1 MLILTRRVGQ
11 SVKIGDDIE
20 ITVLQASGDQVRLGI
35 SAPPQVKVYRA
46 EVLAQI
52 VAENARAA
60 ASAGALEEVT
70 QTSAAGS
77 AAPPQVPPAPP
88 DNRDT

>member
-11 SVKIGDDIE
+11 VVKIGEDIE

-35 SAPPQVKVYRA
+35 SAPAQVKVYRA

-52 VAENARAA
+52 AAENARAA
-60 ASAGALEEVT
+60 ASAAELEDVSQSLSRAKTDSPEDD
-70 QTSAAGS
+70 SPG
-77 AAPPQVPPAPP
+77 PQV
-88 DNRDT
+88 